1 MGAEGSSVQEA
12 AARAFELLRAMPIA
26 AAVFRLEGD
35 GTLGFVW
42 ANGAAVGF
50 VGQGVAPLPGQP
62 LDALFP
68 GADVAQCVDVARSG
82 EPRVFEQAIRGKLA
96 AAQVSITV
104 FPLPDRCV
112 GIVVQNVTRSRHAE
126 RILVEANTFLDSVVE
141 NIPDMVFIK
150 DAEHLRFERFNRAG
164 EELLGVPRRE
174 LLGKSDHDFFPKDQ
188 AEFFQA
194 RDREV
199 LETKTLLDIP
209 EEPIQTAHGQRW
221 LHTKKIPLC
230 DENGEPRYLL
240 GISEDITERKKTR
253 EELTR
258 AKVELEQRVLER
270 TADLQR
276 ANAELLREALSRRQA
291 EHALEETEEQL
302 RHAQKMEAV
311 GRLAGGMAHDF
322 NNLLSVVLS
331 YSELLLTDLRGDER
345 KRADVDEIR
354 RAAIRGGELTRQLLA
369 FGRRQVLQPR
379 VLDLNDVLRAMDRML
394 RRLLGEDVELTLSAA
409 PGLAAVH
416 VDPGQMEQ
424 VLLNLVVNA
433 RDAMPHG
440 GKLSLATANVVLEGD
455 HVDLPPGSYVVMSVT
470 DTGTGMA
477 KDTLLRIYEPFFTT
491 KEKGKGTG
499 LGLSTVFGIVK
510 QSGGGIRVESEPG
523 RGTTFRVY
531 LPRTSRPPV
540 TVVPRPPSALPA
552 RGAETILIVE
562 DEPQMRVVA
571 RTILQRNGY
580 TVLDASDAAEALALA
595 RAFAGP
601 IELLLT
607 DVVMP
612 RMSGRELASRLA
624 ALRPAIRVLYMSGYT
639 DNTVAHHGVLDEGI
653 AFVQKPFTPDTL
665 TEKVR
670 EVLLA
675 YELPVG
681 TAAPERT

>member
-1 MGAEGSSVQEA
+1 
-12 AARAFELLRAMPIA
+12 
-26 AAVFRLEGD
+26 
-35 GTLGFVW
+35 
-42 ANGAAVGF
+42 
-50 VGQGVAPLPGQP
+50 
-62 LDALFP
+62 
-68 GADVAQCVDVARSG
+68 
-82 EPRVFEQAIRGKLA
+82 
-96 AAQVSITV
+96 
-104 FPLPDRCV
+104 
-112 GIVVQNVTRSRHAE
+112 
-126 RILVEANTFLDSVVE
+126 
-141 NIPDMVFIK
+141 
-150 DAEHLRFERFNRAG
+150 
-164 EELLGVPRRE
+164 
-174 LLGKSDHDFFPKDQ
+174 
-188 AEFFQA
+188 
-194 RDREV
+194 
-199 LETKTLLDIP
+199 
-209 EEPIQTAHGQRW
+209 
-221 LHTKKIPLC
+221 
-230 DENGEPRYLL
+230 
-240 GISEDITERKKTR
+240 
-253 EELTR
+253 
-258 AKVELEQRVLER
+258 
-270 TADLQR
+270 
-276 ANAELLREALSRRQA
+276 
-291 EHALEETEEQL
+291 
-302 RHAQKMEAV
+302 
-311 GRLAGGMAHDF
+311 
-322 NNLLSVVLS
+322 
-331 YSELLLTDLRGDER
+331 
-345 KRADVDEIR
+345 
-354 RAAIRGGELTRQLLA
+354 
-369 FGRRQVLQPR
+369 